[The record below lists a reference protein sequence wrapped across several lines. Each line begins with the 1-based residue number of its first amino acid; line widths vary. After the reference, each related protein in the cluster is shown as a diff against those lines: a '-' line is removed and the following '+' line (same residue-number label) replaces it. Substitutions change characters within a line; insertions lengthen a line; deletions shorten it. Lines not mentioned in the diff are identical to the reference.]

1 MGSIWGMNAWEL
13 IKMGGPLMVPILLC
27 SLFALG
33 IVIEKLIHFSMIQTN
48 VLQLKSKV
56 FALIKGNQIKEAI
69 QLCDANP
76 SPVAKI
82 LKAGILK
89 FGASREEI
97 KEAMEDASL
106 FEIPKLE
113 NRLGAL
119 ATIAHISPLLGLLGT
134 VTGMT
139 TSFHTIQVR
148 AASLNPVTP
157 GDLAGG
163 IGEALIT
170 TVAGLMVAI
179 PTFVAYNYCVSR
191 INRFTLEMERAATE
205 LVNFMCHVAE
215 TGVLESSAKE

>member
-1 MGSIWGMNAWEL
+1 MGGIWGMNAWEL

-27 SLFALG
+27 SFFALG
-33 IVIEKLIHFSMIQTN
+33 IVIEKLIHFSMVQTN
-48 VLQLKSKV
+48 AAQFKANVFGLLKNNK
-56 FALIKGNQIKEAI
+56 IKEAV
-69 QLCDANP
+69 QLCEVNP
-76 SPVAKI
+76 SPIAKI
-82 LKAGILK
+82 LKAGVLK
-89 FGASREEI
+89 FGAPREEI
-97 KEAMEDASL
+97 KENMEDASL

-191 INRFTLEMERAATE
+191 INRFTLEMGRAATE
-205 LVNFMCHVAE
+205 LVNFMCHMAE
-215 TGVLESSAKE
+215 AGTFEQTV

>member
-1 MGSIWGMNAWEL
+1 MGGIWGMNAWEL
-13 IKMGGPLMVPILLC
+13 VKMGGPLMVPILLC

-33 IVIEKLIHFSMIQTN
+33 IVIEKFIHFSMVQTN
-48 VLQLKSKV
+48 ASQLKANV
-56 FALIKGNQIKEAI
+56 FGLLKNNKIKEAV
-69 QLCDANP
+69 QLCDVNP
-76 SPVAKI
+76 SPTARI
-82 LKAGILK
+82 LKAGVLK

-97 KEAMEDASL
+97 KESMEDASL

-191 INRFTLEMERAATE
+191 ISRFTLEMERAATE
-205 LVNFMCHVAE
+205 LVNFMCHMAE
-215 TGVLESSAKE
+215 AGTFEQTV